1 MLCAHAGA
9 APMLCACAPC
19 TASTPRRSSSGSWAS
34 DLRNMFGSFCMTITV
49 LNLRAGDELLRE
61 DDLRVAVIELLREV
75 GVVVVATQDQRL
87 QTVARLIGA
96 VAVFLIPDL
105 GVTGLAWVRGPHL
118 QQRGVGTARDVLLA
132 ETKMEQQ
139 HIPSAAIRPVGS

>member
-49 LNLRAGDELLRE
+49 LNLRAGD
-61 DDLRVAVIELLREV
+61 ELLREV